1 MVFGLANLFARKAFQ
16 FRKLLKKKPFQGRA
30 WQKGGGGG
38 GSRTRVPRAFTR
50 GIYMLIFCFVVV
62 AGPLK
67 SRLTGFHAFW

>member
-38 GSRTRVPRAFTR
+38 GTPTRFR
-50 GIYMLIFCFVVV
+50 
-62 AGPLK
+62 
-67 SRLTGFHAFW
+67 